1 MTLPS
6 EPGTPVPATEADPQA
21 PVETEVVEV
30 VEITEEQAATDD
42 DQGYEPDTTTEPD
55 EVTEDDELP
64 PGDSGEFDGAS
75 MDEEESAGEA
85 QPDEPMTREA
95 EQQEQE

>member
-1 MTLPS
+1 MTLPN
-6 EPGTPVPATEADPQA
+6 EPEQTQVSGEQLPDET
-21 PVETEVVEV
+21 VETVEVVEV
-30 VEITEEQAATDD
+30 SEEQADTDD
-42 DQGYEPDTTTEPD
+42 DQGYEPNTEQEPD

-64 PGDSGEFDGAS
+64 AGDSGEFDGAS
-75 MDEEESAGEA
+75 IDEEEAPGEA